1 MEYTGDEYVKHY
13 IIQALFKLMSEHVY
27 EKITVTD
34 IVKKA
39 GVGRATFYRHF
50 KTKEDVLIYYFVRA
64 TKAFESEQRYY
75 PRCKEDYIDIVKR
88 VFTLFK
94 QQKEQLKLLHRAHL
108 DYLYLDYLNDNFSK
122 MFEATFPG
130 ENKFKPLLYAG
141 MLYNISMSWL
151 DEDCKTSVDDLS
163 NLIIDAI
170 YPKE

>member
-1 MEYTGDEYVKHY
+1 MEYTQDEYVKHY
-13 IIQALFKLMSEHVY
+13 IIQALFKLMNEHVY
-27 EKITVTD
+27 EKITITD
-34 IVKKA
+34 VVNKA

-50 KTKEDVLIYYFVRA
+50 KTKEDVLIYFFNHTTKEFV
-64 TKAFESEQRYY
+64 SEQRYY
-75 PRCKEDYIDIVKR
+75 PRCKDDYIDIVKR

-122 MFEATFPG
+122 MFAATYP
-130 ENKFKPLLYAG
+130 EDSKFKPLLYAG
-141 MLYNISMSWL
+141 MLYNVSMAWL